1 MSLISRR
8 VQEMTIVD
16 FCDCEKENGVVCN
29 RTPEFVIKDNDV
41 ETYLCNEC
49 FYMYESPE
57 GSQAFCISQI

>member
-1 MSLISRR
+1 
-8 VQEMTIVD
+8 MTIVD

>member
-1 MSLISRR
+1 MITY
-8 VQEMTIVD
+8 VNFKDKNDTNV
-16 FCDCEKENGVVCN
+16 
-29 RTPEFVIKDNDV
+29 FVIKDNDV